1 MQVMGS
7 FTSVSATGISS
18 TTIRRGWR
26 PASIIRRRQVRHL
39 LYHFSLEPPHLRPQL
54 EDVVVYVHVD
64 VVLAVT
70 VVQVDAA
77 QRSTFLVSSADLCQL
92 LSFFLLCRTLYVDN
106 GLPLYRFRRPLRL
119 QRVQLLYTIKGAPTR
134 KLLRLLL
141 CAQAMTLG
149 PYNFSWCYASA
160 FQNKCWVFMRS
171 KHSQ

>member
-1 MQVMGS
+1 MGS

-92 LSFFLLCRTLYVDN
+92 LSFFYFVGLCR
-106 GLPLYRFRRPLRL
+106 RPPSPPSSNEAATRTSSI
-119 QRVQLLYTIKGAPTR
+119 QLLYTIKGAPTR

-160 FQNKCWVFMRS
+160 FQKTKVGFL
-171 KHSQ
+171 

>member
-1 MQVMGS
+1 MMKKVMGT
-7 FTSVSATGISS
+7 FTTSVSGIST
-18 TTIRRGWR
+18 TTIIRGWR
-26 PASIIRRRQVRHL
+26 PASINRRRQVRHL

-106 GLPLYRFRRPLRL
+106 GLPLYRFRPLRL

-149 PYNFSWCYASA
+149 PYNFSWC
-160 FQNKCWVFMRS
+160 
-171 KHSQ
+171 

>member
-92 LSFFLLCRTLYVDN
+92 LSFFFTLSDFVCRQRPPSLPFSSSSEAATRTTVIYYQRGANAKAPSSATLCTGYDIRTIQ
-106 GLPLYRFRRPLRL
+106 F
-119 QRVQLLYTIKGAPTR
+119 QLV
-134 KLLRLLL
+134 L
-141 CAQAMTLG
+141 C
-149 PYNFSWCYASA
+149 
-160 FQNKCWVFMRS
+160 
-171 KHSQ
+171 